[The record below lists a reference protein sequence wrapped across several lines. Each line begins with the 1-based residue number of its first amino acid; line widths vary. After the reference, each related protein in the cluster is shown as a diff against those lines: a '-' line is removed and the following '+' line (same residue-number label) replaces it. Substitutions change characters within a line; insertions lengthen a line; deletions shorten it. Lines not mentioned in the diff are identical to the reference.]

1 MKKIVLISTGQPST
15 NPRLVKEADALYNAG
30 HSVMVLYSSFIPW
43 ADNADIDLLAS
54 RKWQYK
60 LVGGCTSVNKGIY
73 LFTRIRFKLADIL
86 CRCTVLHFSL
96 AERSQAR
103 AYDELLREAKKIKAD
118 WYIGHNLGAL
128 AVAVNSARFNK
139 ANAGFDFEDYHRGE
153 VVEVESVGLKR
164 IIYLENKYVPL
175 LKYFSAAS
183 EMIAI
188 VTKENHPNFGRKVI
202 TLNNCF
208 PLSQQPPFREKK
220 SNENSLHLFWFSQTI
235 GLKRGL
241 EVFLDALQVL
251 NDPSIHLTLAGRLD
265 GDFSAYLDANAKS
278 LLRNIHFAGIIPP
291 EHLPTF
297 SAQFDAGL
305 ASELSTPD
313 NRNVCLTNKVFTY
326 LLAGNAILFSATE
339 MQKKFNAMYR
349 AGEGF
354 SNNDAY
360 GLAQKINMYKDLEIL
375 DDQRRYNYKLAKEEL
390 NWEREAEKLIA
401 VISE

>member
-1 MKKIVLISTGQPST
+1 
-15 NPRLVKEADALYNAG
+15 VKEADALCNAG
-30 HSVMVLYSSFIPW
+30 YAVTVLYSSFVPW
-43 ADNADIDLLAS
+43 ADKADVDLLAS

-60 LVGGCTSVNKGIY
+60 LVGGCSSVNKAIF
-73 LFTRIRFKLADIL
+73 LFTRIRYKIAGIL
-86 CRCTVLHFSL
+86 CRHGAFYFSM

-128 AVAVNSARFNK
+128 AVAVNAANFNNAK
-139 ANAGFDFEDYHRGE
+139 AGFDFEDYHRGE
-153 VVEVESVGLKR
+153 VGEAETAELKR
-164 IIYLENKYVPL
+164 MVHLENKYVPS

-183 EMIAI
+183 EMISI
-188 VTKENHPNFGRKVI
+188 VTKENHPAFTGKVI

-220 SNENSLHLFWFSQTI
+220 GDENSLQLFWFSQTI

-241 EVFLDALQVL
+241 EVLLDALQIL

-265 GDFSAYLDANAKS
+265 GDFSEYIDVNAKN

-291 EHLPTF
+291 EDLPAF

-305 ASELSTPD
+305 AIELSTPA

-326 LLAGNAILFSATE
+326 LLAGNAILFSETD
-339 MQKKFNAMYR
+339 MQKKFNAVYR
-349 AGEGF
+349 AGEAF
-354 SNNDAY
+354 SNNDAN
-360 GLAQKINMYKDLEIL
+360 GLAQKIIIYKKAQIL
-375 DDQRRYNYKLAKEEL
+375 DNQRRYNYKLAKEEL
-390 NWEREAEKLIA
+390 NWEREMEKFLA
-401 VISE
+401 VI